1 MLLPSSASTSTKI
14 HLRPTIFFEAQTFFG
29 QTLFLP
35 KKIFFTPKLFLDQKK
50 NFTKNSFL
58 DQLCSWTSFFRLEYD
73 QDSMTR
79 RTSYTY
85 VSYRIIQLITGALWL
100 AFGSFFRIRIHQ
112 TISTICPQGKHSAIG
127 GKRKRNILSLG
138 KKYDNKLM
146 FSKYF
151 LVTEIQYFLTFPI

>member
-1 MLLPSSASTSTKI
+1 MGLGATLPNHIPACRSE
-14 HLRPTIFFEAQTFFG
+14 FFNEI
-29 QTLFLP
+29 LFLVI
-35 KKIFFTPKLFLDQKK
+35 KFIFGPNVFL
-50 NFTKNSFL
+50 NL
-58 DQLCSWTSFFRLEYD
+58 FFRLEYD

-79 RTSYTY
+79 RTSYTS
-85 VSYRIIQLITGALWL
+85 VSYRIKQLITGTLWL

-112 TISTICPQGKHSAIG
+112 TISTICPQGKNSAIG

-138 KKYDNKLM
+138 KKYENKLM